1 MADELKT
8 STCGVDHVGLS
19 VRDLVSTRKFFCD
32 CLGWRI
38 VGERAD
44 YPAVFVSDGHDVVTL
59 WQVESSSKA
68 IPFDRRANVG
78 CIIWPSPSSIKSAS
92 IPSTSECRIGLA
104 SSSSSV
110 RNPRVPALRS
120 ISSCGSPAEY
130 GSSLRSILASRRR
143 ARRDEPVQAAMGRE

>member
-19 VRDLVSTRKFFCD
+19 VRDLVSTQKFFRD

-44 YPAVFVSDGHDVVTL
+44 YPAVFVSGGHDVVTL

-78 CIIWPSPSSIKSAS
+78 LHHLALAVVDQ
-92 IPSTSECRIGLA
+92 IGLDTLYKRVSNWPGVVVEFGPEPSGA
-104 SSSSSV
+104 GPKIHFIV
-110 RNPRVPALRS
+110 REPSAVRIEFAFDPRL
-120 ISSCGSPAEY
+120 GE
-130 GSSLRSILASRRR
+130 
-143 ARRDEPVQAAMGRE
+143 ARKAR

>member
-44 YPAVFVSDGHDVVTL
+44 YPAVFVSDGHGVVTL

-78 CIIWPSPSSIKSAS
+78 LRHLALAVVDQ
-92 IPSTSECRIGLA
+92 IGLDTLYE
-104 SSSSSV
+104 
-110 RNPRVPALRS
+110 RVSNWP
-120 ISSCGSPAEY
+120 GVVEFGP
-130 GSSLRSILASRRR
+130 
-143 ARRDEPVQAAMGRE
+143 EPSGAGPN